1 MNESLKEET
10 RDRDRQL
17 FTQNERL
24 CAMEALVTT
33 LRRELD
39 GVRGRSTSAVDL
51 KRGLPGS
58 SQFRFAQG
66 KII

>member
-1 MNESLKEET
+1 MNESLKEEI

-39 GVRGRSTSAVDL
+39 GVRGRSTS
-51 KRGLPGS
+51 PFS
-58 SQFRFAQG
+58 F
-66 KII
+66 